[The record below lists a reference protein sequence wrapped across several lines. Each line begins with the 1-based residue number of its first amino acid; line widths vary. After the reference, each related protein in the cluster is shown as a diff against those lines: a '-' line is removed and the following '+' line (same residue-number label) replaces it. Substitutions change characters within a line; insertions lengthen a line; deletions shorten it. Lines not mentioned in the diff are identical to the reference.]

1 MVKEV
6 DTNGFWRIRDN
17 PLSKEGVF
25 PYLGKQIDKSLI
37 PDKIYWVYRPMS
49 EISAPETV
57 ESFNA
62 APLIDE
68 HEMIGEGWTPYD
80 DRPAGGVVYNTHAK
94 DGKLYGDIRIY
105 SEKLKDEIE
114 SGKKELSMG
123 YECNYEPEKGVFEG
137 KQYDFVQRN
146 LRGNHIALVN
156 RGRMGSDVRV
166 YDHFTFD
173 TLEGIG
179 EVEQIAQD
187 ENDDIQWIT
196 VNGNHIP
203 IKNGQSKEDAI
214 TDFFNSKQENQE
226 KTVKYNI
233 SDVSG
238 MFKSGTIKEHIDIDL
253 PEIYEKKLPAYISE
267 AIWWHE
273 HNKHFDED
281 IEIPEKFKNTDQ
293 IVNFIEKLDF
303 NADKKKDYID
313 SIKRLDGI
321 IETYGKIKEHFENPP
336 KGENIDSFGDKI
348 KNPEKFKEWFGKSK
362 ALDKNG
368 NPIVLFHGSKEQ
380 DLEKGQFDF
389 KHKGDSQNK
398 QKAIFMN
405 TREDVAKGYTEQ
417 VNGDGEKGKLHKVYV
432 KMERPLVVDFE
443 GSSFSNGGHK
453 EFEVHPYGEEPS
465 YSNTTTIKR
474 RSAYA
479 DSSEAPVISKI
490 VNYAKKNGYD
500 GVIAKNIVDVQKYD
514 AKYDYGDY
522 SDDYIVFDPKT
533 QIKSVDN
540 NGEWEGKTIY
550 DEEIPSQDGSP
561 KESGVD
567 SSFNIKGEDTLEK
580 VDKRKGISE
589 VEAMLYEAKKDPAKL
604 TDELIKTIL
613 QKMENNSYEASEK
626 TKADDEDVKESE
638 DEAKSCK
645 DGCKTEDGCK
655 AKDEDDKKDDV
666 KDESG
671 VAKEENK
678 EEAPTEEKKE
688 EGKKEDKKAEDAMI
702 AVADALPEILQSLN
716 EIKASLAQ
724 KQSATDSAPITY
736 GLDEETPAYSKNED
750 KVLKKYLGEI

>member
-68 HEMIGEGWTPYD
+68 HEMIGEGWTRYD

-179 EVEQIAQD
+179 EFEMEAMD
-187 ENDDIQWIT
+187 KEWNEADHPRDDS
-196 VNGNHIP
+196 
-203 IKNGQSKEDAI
+203 NGQ
-214 TDFFNSKQENQE
+214 
-226 KTVKYNI
+226 
-233 SDVSG
+233 
-238 MFKSGTIKEHIDIDL
+238 
-253 PEIYEKKLPAYISE
+253 
-267 AIWWHE
+267 
-273 HNKHFDED
+273 
-281 IEIPEKFKNTDQ
+281 
-293 IVNFIEKLDF
+293 FIEKGSSSS
-303 NADKKKDYID
+303 NQ
-313 SIKRLDGI
+313 
-321 IETYGKIKEHFENPP
+321 
-336 KGENIDSFGDKI
+336 
-348 KNPEKFKEWFGKSK
+348 FGKEAKQKKVAELEAKVEK
-362 ALDKNG
+362 ALNENNKDAYEAYQNQLNIEKQS
-368 NPIVLFHGSKEQ
+368 LA
-380 DLEKGQFDF
+380 DLEKAEMTLG
-389 KHKGDSQNK
+389 KMSENKGSEGKKSDEPKVEEIESLEK
-398 QKAIFMN
+398 SIDKI
-405 TREDVAKGYTEQ
+405 EDEIRSTKKRLRNLPPAAHEERRNLTQQIKDLESIYDYKV
-417 VNGDGEKGKLHKVYV
+417 DKL
-432 KMERPLVVDFE
+432 
-443 GSSFSNGGHK
+443 
-453 EFEVHPYGEEPS
+453 
-465 YSNTTTIKR
+465 
-474 RSAYA
+474 
-479 DSSEAPVISKI
+479 SKI
-490 VNYAKKNGYD
+490 
-500 GVIAKNIVDVQKYD
+500 
-514 AKYDYGDY
+514 
-522 SDDYIVFDPKT
+522 ST
-533 QIKSVDN
+533 
-540 NGEWEGKTIY
+540 

-613 QKMENNSYEASEK
+613 QKMENNSYESSEK

>member
-68 HEMIGEGWTPYD
+68 HEMIGEGWTRYD

-179 EVEQIAQD
+179 EFEMEAMD
-187 ENDDIQWIT
+187 KEWNEADHPRDDS
-196 VNGNHIP
+196 
-203 IKNGQSKEDAI
+203 NGQ
-214 TDFFNSKQENQE
+214 
-226 KTVKYNI
+226 
-233 SDVSG
+233 
-238 MFKSGTIKEHIDIDL
+238 
-253 PEIYEKKLPAYISE
+253 
-267 AIWWHE
+267 
-273 HNKHFDED
+273 
-281 IEIPEKFKNTDQ
+281 
-293 IVNFIEKLDF
+293 FIEKGSSSSNQF
-303 NADKKKDYID
+303 SKETKQKKVAELEAKV
-313 SIKRLDGI
+313 
-321 IETYGKIKEHFENPP
+321 E
-336 KGENIDSFGDKI
+336 
-348 KNPEKFKEWFGKSK
+348 K
-362 ALDKNG
+362 ALNENNKDAYEAYQNQLNIEKQS
-368 NPIVLFHGSKEQ
+368 LA
-380 DLEKGQFDF
+380 DLEKAEMTLGKMSENEENSELYQKRVNELKEKYPEITNNFHISSEKEFKELTGKSLSDF
-389 KHKGDSQNK
+389 E
-398 QKAIFMN
+398 KAYPMTKEEI
-405 TREDVAKGYTEQ
+405 AWK
-417 VNGDGEKGKLHKVYV
+417 KGK
-432 KMERPLVVDFE
+432 
-443 GSSFSNGGHK
+443 S
-453 EFEVHPYGEEPS
+453 GEEVTLKLDD
-465 YSNTTTIKR
+465 YKVT
-474 RSAYA
+474 
-479 DSSEAPVISKI
+479 VQ
-490 VNYAKKNGYD
+490 KNGEVRWYKD
-500 GVIAKNIVDVQKYD
+500 GKPLPEKNQTLKEDDIDKFIL
-514 AKYDYGDY
+514 YGVKRKGFAV
-522 SDDYIVFDPKT
+522 S
-533 QIKSVDN
+533 
-540 NGEWEGKTIY
+540 

>member
-68 HEMIGEGWTPYD
+68 HEMIGEGWTRYD

-156 RGRMGSDVRV
+156 RGRMGADVRV

-179 EVEQIAQD
+179 E
-187 ENDDIQWIT
+187 
-196 VNGNHIP
+196 
-203 IKNGQSKEDAI
+203 
-214 TDFFNSKQENQE
+214 
-226 KTVKYNI
+226 
-233 SDVSG
+233 
-238 MFKSGTIKEHIDIDL
+238 
-253 PEIYEKKLPAYISE
+253 
-267 AIWWHE
+267 
-273 HNKHFDED
+273 
-281 IEIPEKFKNTDQ
+281 
-293 IVNFIEKLDF
+293 
-303 NADKKKDYID
+303 
-313 SIKRLDGI
+313 
-321 IETYGKIKEHFENPP
+321 FEM
-336 KGENIDSFGDKI
+336 E
-348 KNPEKFKEWFGKSK
+348 E
-362 ALDKNG
+362 
-368 NPIVLFHGSKEQ
+368 
-380 DLEKGQFDF
+380 
-389 KHKGDSQNK
+389 
-398 QKAIFMN
+398 
-405 TREDVAKGYTEQ
+405 VAKE
-417 VNGDGEKGKLHKVYV
+417 
-432 KMERPLVVDFE
+432 PE
-443 GSSFSNGGHK
+443 G
-453 EFEVHPYGEEPS
+453 
-465 YSNTTTIKR
+465 T
-474 RSAYA
+474 
-479 DSSEAPVISKI
+479 PVEITLT
-490 VNYAKKNGYD
+490 V
-500 GVIAKNIVDVQKYD
+500 
-514 AKYDYGDY
+514 
-522 SDDYIVFDPKT
+522 
-533 QIKSVDN
+533 
-540 NGEWEGKTIY
+540 

-645 DGCKTEDGCK
+645 DGCEAEDGCK
-655 AKDEDDKKDDV
+655 TKDECGAKEDEA

-671 VAKEENK
+671 VAKEENA

>member
-68 HEMIGEGWTPYD
+68 HEMIGEGWTRYD

-166 YDHFTFD
+166 YDHITFD

-179 EVEQIAQD
+179 EFEMEAMD
-187 ENDDIQWIT
+187 KEWNEADHPRDDS
-196 VNGNHIP
+196 
-203 IKNGQSKEDAI
+203 NGQFIEKGGGSAKNNVGNANLIDREAESSGELKELEHLL
-214 TDFFNSKQENQE
+214 KQNDKEYTSSGYRNIKHFDDKDEYVSEWNRLTKEQP
-226 KTVKYNI
+226 TV
-233 SDVSG
+233 
-238 MFKSGTIKEHIDIDL
+238 FEDIDL
-253 PEIYEKKLPAYISE
+253 K
-267 AIWWHE
+267 
-273 HNKHFDED
+273 
-281 IEIPEKFKNTDQ
+281 
-293 IVNFIEKLDF
+293 
-303 NADKKKDYID
+303 
-313 SIKRLDGI
+313 
-321 IETYGKIKEHFENPP
+321 KIKTAV
-336 KGENIDSFGDKI
+336 
-348 KNPEKFKEWFGKSK
+348 FKS
-362 ALDKNG
+362 N
-368 NPIVLFHGSKEQ
+368 S
-380 DLEKGQFDF
+380 
-389 KHKGDSQNK
+389 
-398 QKAIFMN
+398 
-405 TREDVAKGYTEQ
+405 GYTML
-417 VNGDGEKGKLHKVYV
+417 KYV
-432 KMERPLVVDFE
+432 DKDLSDEA
-443 GSSFSNGGHK
+443 K
-453 EFEVHPYGEEPS
+453 E
-465 YSNTTTIKR
+465 I
-474 RSAYA
+474 
-479 DSSEAPVISKI
+479 
-490 VNYAKKNGYD
+490 AKKR
-500 GVIAKNIVDVQKYD
+500 
-514 AKYDYGDY
+514 Y
-522 SDDYIVFDPKT
+522 SI
-533 QIKSVDN
+533 
-540 NGEWEGKTIY
+540 
-550 DEEIPSQDGSP
+550 DEKIPSQDGSP

-688 EGKKEDKKAEDAMI
+688 EGKKAEDAMI